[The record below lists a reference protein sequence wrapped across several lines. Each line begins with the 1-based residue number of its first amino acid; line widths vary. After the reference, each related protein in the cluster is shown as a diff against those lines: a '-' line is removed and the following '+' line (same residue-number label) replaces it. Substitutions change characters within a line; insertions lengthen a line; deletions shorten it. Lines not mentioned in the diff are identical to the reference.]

1 MFNFFTSPGSR
12 RDLLKMASLGALA
25 IPTSGWFSQL
35 AMASQQQTKA
45 KAKPQHKNCILFF
58 MTGGASQ
65 IDTFDPKPENK
76 TSAFA
81 PIKTSVAGIEIAETL
96 PKMAKQMQHCAL
108 LRSMSTKEGSHG
120 RARYYMHTG
129 YRQGA
134 GGLTY
139 PSLGAIASAT
149 LGNPE
154 DTLPNFVCVGGQTF
168 GAGYLGPA
176 HQPLDVRDP
185 SRGVE
190 NLKPVDNLQAFDRRR
205 SLLEEIEQG
214 FLNREQL
221 AAGEAH
227 RKTCQRA
234 AGLMHSA
241 KARAFDIDKEP
252 AHIRDLYGRSQMGNA
267 CLLARRLV
275 EEGVTFVEIPM
286 NGWDTHRDNT
296 GRIKSL
302 CGQLDQPMAALIADL
317 KQRGM
322 LDNTL
327 IIWMGD
333 FGRTP
338 TLGKQGGRDHFP
350 RAWTTMLAGGGIT
363 GGQVIGSTSKQ
374 GTDVVDRPISAVDFM
389 STVCTV
395 LDIDYKKEFHT
406 REGRP
411 IRPVD
416 KGEKLISELIAKKA

>member
-1 MFNFFTSPGSR
+1 MFQLFNTPGSR
-12 RDLLKMASLGALA
+12 RDLIKMASLGALA
-25 IPTSGWFSQL
+25 LPTSGWLPQF
-35 AMASQQQTKA
+35 AWSQQVKGKA
-45 KAKPQHKNCILFF
+45 RPQHKSCILLF

-76 TSAFA
+76 TSAYQA
-81 PIKTSVAGIEIAETL
+81 INTSVPGIQIAETL
-96 PKMAKQMQHCAL
+96 PHMAKVMQHCSL

-129 YRQGA
+129 FRQGA

-149 LGNPE
+149 LGSPE
-154 DTLPNFVCVGGQTF
+154 DTLPNFVCIGGQTF

-176 HQPLDVRDP
+176 HMPLEVRDAT
-185 SRGVE
+185 RGVE
-190 NLKPVDNLQAFDRRR
+190 NLKPSDNMAAFDRRR

-221 AAGEAH
+221 PAAEAH
-227 RKTCQRA
+227 RKTYQRA

-241 KARAFDIDKEP
+241 KARAFDLDKEP
-252 AHIRDLYGRSQMGNA
+252 AHIRELYGRTSMGNS

-275 EEGVTFVEIPM
+275 EEGVTFIEIPM

-302 CGQLDQPMAALIADL
+302 TGQLDKPMAALITDL
-317 KQRGM
+317 KQRGL
-322 LDNTL
+322 LDTTL
-327 IIWMGD
+327 VIWMGD

-350 RAWTTMLAGGGIT
+350 RAWTTMLAGGGIKA
-363 GGQVIGSTSKQ
+363 GQTVGKTNAQ

-389 STVCTV
+389 ATVCSV
-395 LDIDYKKEFHT
+395 LEIDYKKEFHT
-406 REGRP
+406 RDGRP

-416 KGEKLISELIAKKA
+416 KGEKLITELL

>member
-1 MFNFFTSPGSR
+1 MFNLFNTPGSR
-12 RDLLKMASLGALA
+12 RDLLKMASLGALT

-35 AMASQQQTKA
+35 AFAAKEQGRAKFKA
-45 KAKPQHKNCILFF
+45 QHKSCILFF
-58 MTGGASQ
+58 MTGGASHV
-65 IDTFDPKPENK
+65 DTFDPKPENK
-76 TSAFA
+76 TCAYK
-81 PIKTSVAGIEIAETL
+81 PIATSVPGIQISETL
-96 PKMAKQMQHCAL
+96 PHMAKVMQHCAL

-129 YRQGA
+129 FRQGA

-139 PSLGAIASAT
+139 PSIGAIASAT
-149 LGNPE
+149 LGNSE

-168 GAGYLGPA
+168 GSGYLGQA
-176 HQPLDVRDP
+176 HQPLEVRDP
-185 SRGVE
+185 TKGVE
-190 NLKPVDNLQAFDRRR
+190 NLKPVDSLPAFDRRR

-221 AAGEAH
+221 PAGEAH
-227 RKTCQRA
+227 RKTYQRA

-252 AHIRDLYGRSQMGNA
+252 AHIRELYGRTQMGNS

-275 EEGVTFVEIPM
+275 EEGVTFIEIPM

-296 GRIKSL
+296 GRIKTL
-302 CGQLDQPMAALIADL
+302 CGNLDQPMAALITDL

-322 LDNTL
+322 LDSTL

-350 RAWTTMLAGGGIT
+350 RAWSTMLAGGGIKS
-363 GGQVIGSTSKQ
+363 GQVIGKTNNQ
-374 GTDVVDRPISAVDFM
+374 GGDVIERPISAVDFM
-389 STVCTV
+389 ATVCTV
-395 LDIDYKKEFHT
+395 LDIDYKKEFRT
-406 REGRP
+406 KEGRP

-416 KGEKLISELIAKKA
+416 KGEKVITELFAQK

>member
-1 MFNFFTSPGSR
+1 MFQMFNTPGSR

-25 IPTSGWFSQL
+25 LPTSGWLPQL
-35 AMASQQQTKA
+35 AWSQQAKG
-45 KAKPQHKNCILFF
+45 KAKPQHKSCILLF

-65 IDTFDPKPENK
+65 IDTFDPKPDNK
-76 TSAFA
+76 TSAFQA
-81 PIKTSVAGIEIAETL
+81 INTSVQGIQIAETL
-96 PKMAKQMQHCAL
+96 PHMAKVMQHCSL
-108 LRSMSTKEGSHG
+108 LRGMSTKEGSHG

-129 YRQGA
+129 FRQGA

-149 LGNPE
+149 LGSPE

-176 HQPLDVRDP
+176 HMPLEVRDP
-185 SRGVE
+185 ARGVE
-190 NLKPVDNLQAFDRRR
+190 NLKPSDNMVAFDRRR

-221 AAGEAH
+221 PAGEAH
-227 RKTCQRA
+227 RKTYQRA

-241 KARAFDIDKEP
+241 KARAFDLDKEP
-252 AHIRDLYGRSQMGNA
+252 AHIREMYGRTSMGNA

-275 EEGVTFVEIPM
+275 EEGVTFIEIPM

-296 GRIKSL
+296 GRIKTL
-302 CGQLDQPMAALIADL
+302 CGQLDKPMAALITDL
-317 KQRGM
+317 KQRGL
-322 LDNTL
+322 LDTTL
-327 IIWMGD
+327 VVWMGD

-350 RAWTTMLAGGGIT
+350 RAWTTMLAGGGIKA
-363 GGQVIGSTSKQ
+363 GQTIGKTNAQ
-374 GTDVVDRPISAVDFM
+374 GTDVTDRPISAVDFM
-389 STVCTV
+389 ATVCSV
-395 LDIDYKKEFHT
+395 LEIDYKKEFHT
-406 REGRP
+406 RDGRP

-416 KGEKLISELIAKKA
+416 KGEKLITELL

>member
-1 MFNFFTSPGSR
+1 MFNLFDTPGSR
-12 RDLLKMASLGALA
+12 RDLLKMASLGALT

-35 AMASQQQTKA
+35 AYAAREQTRTKMKA
-45 KAKPQHKNCILFF
+45 QHKSCILFF
-58 MTGGASQ
+58 MTGGASHV
-65 IDTFDPKPENK
+65 DTFDPKSKNETCAYK
-76 TSAFA
+76 
-81 PIKTSVAGIEIAETL
+81 PINTSVPGIQVAETL
-96 PKMAKQMQHCAL
+96 PRMARVMQHCAL

-129 YRQGA
+129 FRQGA

-139 PSLGAIASAT
+139 PSLGALASAT

-168 GAGYLGPA
+168 GSGYLGPA
-176 HQPLDVRDP
+176 HQPLEVRDP
-185 SRGVE
+185 SKGIE
-190 NLKPVDNLQAFDRRR
+190 NLKPLDSMPAFDRRR

-221 AAGEAH
+221 PAGEAH
-227 RKTCQRA
+227 RKTYQRA

-252 AHIRDLYGRSQMGNA
+252 AHIRELYGRSQMGNS

-275 EEGVTFVEIPM
+275 EEGVTFIEIPM
-286 NGWDTHRDNT
+286 GGWDTHRDNT
-296 GRIKSL
+296 GRIKKL
-302 CGQLDQPMAALIADL
+302 CGDLDQPMAALVADL

-322 LDNTL
+322 LDSTL

-350 RAWTTMLAGGGIT
+350 RAWTTMLAGGGIKS
-363 GGQVIGSTSKQ
+363 GQVIGKTNDM
-374 GTDVVDRPISAVDFM
+374 GGDIVDRPISAVDFM
-389 STVCTV
+389 ATVCTV

-406 REGRP
+406 KEGRP

-416 KGEKLISELIAKKA
+416 KGEKVITELIKA

>member
-1 MFNFFTSPGSR
+1 MFTSSGSR
-12 RDLLKMASLGALA
+12 RDLLKMASLGALT

-35 AMASQQQTKA
+35 AYAAKEQSRAKTKA
-45 KAKPQHKNCILFF
+45 QHKSCILFF

-65 IDTFDPKPENK
+65 VDTFDPKPKND
-76 TSAFA
+76 TCAFKA
-81 PIKTSVAGIEIAETL
+81 IKTSVPGIEVAETL
-96 PKMAKQMQHCAL
+96 PKMARVMQHCAL

-129 YRQGA
+129 FRQGA

-139 PSLGAIASAT
+139 PSIGAIASAT

-168 GAGYLGPA
+168 GSGYLGPA
-176 HQPLDVRDP
+176 HMPLEIRDP
-185 SRGVE
+185 TKGVE
-190 NLKPVDNLQAFDRRR
+190 NLKPVDSMPAFDRRR

-221 AAGEAH
+221 EAGEAH
-227 RKTCQRA
+227 RKTYQRA

-252 AHIRDLYGRSQMGNA
+252 AHIRELYGRSQMGNA

-275 EEGVTFVEIPM
+275 EEGVTFIEIPM
-286 NGWDTHRDNT
+286 GGWDTHRDNT
-296 GRIKSL
+296 GRIKKL
-302 CGQLDQPMAALIADL
+302 CGDLDQPMAALIADL

-322 LDNTL
+322 LDSTL

-350 RAWTTMLAGGGIT
+350 RAWTTMLAGGGIKS
-363 GGQVIGSTSKQ
+363 GQVIGKTNDM
-374 GTDVVDRPISAVDFM
+374 GGDVVDRPISAVDFM
-389 STVCTV
+389 ATVCKV
-395 LDIDYKKEFHT
+395 MDIDYKKEFHT

-416 KGEKLISELIAKKA
+416 KGEKLITELLRT